1 MSIAKFS
8 KCGRITIPKEIRD
21 GLGLLPG
28 DTIDFQ
34 LQSKH
39 HASLRNGR
47 GVTPDSERWLHTPE
61 AKRALTEGLAWAATT
76 PARASDLSAFQKII
90 AGRGSATKQSK
101 TKP

>member
-8 KCGRITIPKEIRD
+8 KRGRITIPKEIRD

-39 HASLRNGR
+39 HASLRNSSCA
-47 GVTPDSERWLHTPE
+47 VPESERWLHTPK
-61 AKRALTEGLAWAATT
+61 AKRALTEGLAWIAATS
-76 PARASDLSAFQKII
+76 ASVSDLSAFKKII
-90 AGRGSATKQSK
+90 AGRGNITKQTK
-101 TKP
+101 TRP